1 MKVLLVSSGQPSL
14 NPRLV
19 KEADALADAGYDVT
33 VIYAYWNEWGTNF
46 DRQLLASKKWT
57 ALRVGGDP
65 VYEKLRFF
73 FSRIMFNL
81 VKKINKVKLVDALSA
96 YAVTRAGWHLIHAA
110 KQQKADLYIGHNLG
124 ALSAVVQ
131 AAKKNGKPSI
141 FDAEDFHRH
150 EISNDSGDLDVALK
164 VLIEKKY
171 LPQVT
176 ALTTSSPGIAR
187 AYQKLFPQLNPSVIL
202 NVFPK
207 SKGIQNMNIENDR
220 PIKLFWFSQTIG
232 SNRGIDDVIGA
243 LAQLDKSQFE
253 LHLLGDQTSHS
264 SAFIQR
270 LKNNSGITL
279 IFHQPVAP
287 DKLIEFAANFD
298 IGLALEPGFS
308 INNDLA
314 LSNKI
319 FTYMQSGLAI
329 IASDTT
335 AQKEFMSRVSQIGSI
350 YKKGD
355 TRELARVLLEFYN
368 DRSKLAACKK
378 AALAYAHDRYNWETE
393 SCSFLELVKSTLI
406 TNS

>member
-1 MKVLLVSSGQPSL
+1 MKVVLVSSGQPSI

-19 KEADALADAGYDVT
+19 KEADVLADAGYEVF
-33 VIYAYWNEWGTNF
+33 VLYAYWTQWATDF
-46 DRQLLASKKWT
+46 DERLLEQKKWT
-57 ALRVGGDP
+57 AVRVGGDP
-65 VYEKLRFF
+65 VSAKRLYNQ
-73 FSRIMFNL
+73 SRLLYKIARTLFKISHSVFADFAIARASYYLINE
-81 VKKINKVKLVDALSA
+81 VKR
-96 YAVTRAGWHLIHAA
+96 YR
-110 KQQKADLYIGHNLG
+110 ADLYIGHNLG
-124 ALSAVVQ
+124 ALGAVVQ

-150 EISNDSGDLDVALK
+150 EISNDRGDLDVALK

-187 AYQKLFPQLNPSVIL
+187 AYQELFPQLSPSVIL

-207 SKGIQNMNIENDR
+207 SKGIQNMNIENDI

-264 SAFIQR
+264 SAFIQH
-270 LKNNSGITL
+270 LKNIRDITL

-287 DKLIEFAANFD
+287 DKLIEFATNFD

-335 AQKEFMSRVSQIGSI
+335 AQKEFMSTVSQIGSI

-355 TRELARVLLEFYN
+355 IRELARVLLEFYN

>member
-1 MKVLLVSSGQPSL
+1 MKVVLVSSGQPSI

-19 KEADALADAGYDVT
+19 KEADVLADAGYEVF
-33 VIYAYWNEWGTNF
+33 VLYAYWTQWATDF
-46 DRQLLASKKWT
+46 DERLLEQKKWT
-57 ALRVGGDP
+57 AVRVGGDP
-65 VYEKLRFF
+65 VSAKRLYNQ
-73 FSRIMFNL
+73 SRLLYKIARTLFKISHSVFADFAIARASYYLINE
-81 VKKINKVKLVDALSA
+81 VKR
-96 YAVTRAGWHLIHAA
+96 YR
-110 KQQKADLYIGHNLG
+110 ADLYIGHNLG
-124 ALSAVVQ
+124 ALGAVVQ

-264 SAFIQR
+264 SAFIQH
-270 LKNNSGITL
+270 LKNIRDITL

-355 TRELARVLLEFYN
+355 IRELARVLLEFYN
-368 DRSKLAACKK
+368 NRSKLAACKK

>member
-1 MKVLLVSSGQPSL
+1 MKVVLVSSGQPSL

-19 KEADALADAGYDVT
+19 KGADALADAGYDVI

-46 DRQLLASKKWT
+46 DRQLLTSKKWT

-65 VYEKLRFF
+65 VYEKLRYFL
-73 FSRIMFNL
+73 SRIMFNL
-81 VKKINKVKLVDALSA
+81 VKEINKVKLIDTLSA
-96 YAVTRAGWHLIHAA
+96 YAVTRAAWHLIHAA

-124 ALSAVVQ
+124 ALGAVAQ
-131 AAKKNGKPSI
+131 AAKKHGKPSI
-141 FDAEDFHRH
+141 FDAEDFHRY
-150 EISNDSGDLDVALK
+150 EVSNDSRDLDVALK
-164 VLIEKKY
+164 IHIEKKY
-171 LPQVT
+171 LPRVT
-176 ALTTSSPGIAR
+176 ALTASSPEIAQ
-187 AYQKLFPQLNPSVIL
+187 AYQELFPQFKPLVIL

-207 SKGIQNMNIENDR
+207 SKGIQNWGIENGR

-232 SNRGIDDVIGA
+232 SNRGIDDVIEA

-329 IASDTT
+329 IASDTK
-335 AQKEFMSRVSQIGSI
+335 AQKEFMSNVSQIGSV

-355 TRELARVLLEFYN
+355 VRELALVLSAFYN

-378 AALAYAHDRYNWETE
+378 AALAYAHDRYNWEKE
-393 SCSFLELVKSTLI
+393 SCSFLELVKNTLML
-406 TNS
+406 NS

>member
-1 MKVLLVSSGQPSL
+1 MKVVLVSSGQPSI

-19 KEADALADAGYDVT
+19 KEADVLADAGYEVF
-33 VIYAYWNEWGTNF
+33 VLYAYWTQWATDF
-46 DRQLLASKKWT
+46 DERLLEQKKWT
-57 ALRVGGDP
+57 AVRVGGDP
-65 VYEKLRFF
+65 VSAKRLYNQ
-73 FSRIMFNL
+73 SRLLYKIARTLFKISHSVFADFAIARASYYLINE
-81 VKKINKVKLVDALSA
+81 VKR
-96 YAVTRAGWHLIHAA
+96 YR
-110 KQQKADLYIGHNLG
+110 ADLYIGHNLG
-124 ALSAVVQ
+124 ALGAVVQ

-150 EISNDSGDLDVALK
+150 EISNDRGDLDVALK

-187 AYQKLFPQLNPSVIL
+187 AYQELFPQLSPSVIL

-207 SKGIQNMNIENDR
+207 SKGIQNMNIENDI

-232 SNRGIDDVIGA
+232 SNRGIDDVIEA

-264 SAFIQR
+264 SAFIQH
-270 LKNNSGITL
+270 LKNIRDITL

-287 DKLIEFAANFD
+287 DKLIEFATNFD

-335 AQKEFMSRVSQIGSI
+335 AQKEFMSTVSQIGSI

-355 TRELARVLLEFYN
+355 IRELARVLLEFYN